1 MKFFLRTVG
10 DTLLDHKR
18 NEEILEELKFG
29 PVDEKLRRFKLN
41 WLRRVKR
48 MKNQRMSKIILNYRP
63 NGRRR
68 LRISLKTL
76 LDEVETGLSRP
87 NS

>member
-18 NEEILEELKFG
+18 KEEILEELKFG
-29 PVDEKLRRFKLN
+29 PVDEKLRRFKSN

-48 MKNQRMSKIILNYRP
+48 MKNQRMRKIILNYRP